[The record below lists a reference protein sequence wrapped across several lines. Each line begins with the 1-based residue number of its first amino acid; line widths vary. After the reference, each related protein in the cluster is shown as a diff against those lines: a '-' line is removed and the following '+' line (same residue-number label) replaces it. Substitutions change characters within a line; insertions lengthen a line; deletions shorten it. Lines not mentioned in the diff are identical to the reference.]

1 MVVALIVVALRNWR
15 WKTLLV
21 MREPGEVILA
31 IPAVPKV
38 RIVVRK
44 ESPVAR
50 LRAREAEAPVSDDL
64 RRGRLTEAIVLL
76 GLAAITTIVFGKTS
90 LDLAAARVF
99 YHPVEE
105 NPWASVHRFPWSAL
119 YHAAPWITASLILAG
134 LGTLAVGL
142 AGRRADLRWIGV
154 FLLLSVVIGP
164 GLVVNFLF
172 KDHWGRPRPRD
183 IVEFSGTSRYVPP
196 LVPSSEGCTS
206 FPCGHCSVGFLYG
219 TGWWI
224 WRRRH
229 RGWAWASLMVG
240 VIAGFA
246 QGLGRMAAGGHFLS
260 DVVWSGL
267 LALGIAHLLYDD
279 VLRIPARVA
288 DAVAIPAART
298 GKRSGVLWSTLS
310 IAGGVAVLIA
320 LFGTPHGASLTKRI
334 PLAPQRPAARWA
346 FEFSARRAQVDLV
359 LEDSEPGV
367 AIDGELHGFGLPMS
381 RLTTKTELLDL
392 AVPTVRYSVIQQGW
406 FTDLD

>member
-1 MVVALIVVALRNWR
+1 
-15 WKTLLV
+15 
-21 MREPGEVILA
+21 
-31 IPAVPKV
+31 
-38 RIVVRK
+38 
-44 ESPVAR
+44 
-50 LRAREAEAPVSDDL
+50 
-64 RRGRLTEAIVLL
+64 
-76 GLAAITTIVFGKTS
+76 
-90 LDLAAARVF
+90 
-99 YHPVEE
+99 
-105 NPWASVHRFPWSAL
+105 
-119 YHAAPWITASLILAG
+119 
-134 LGTLAVGL
+134 
-142 AGRRADLRWIGV
+142 
-154 FLLLSVVIGP
+154 
-164 GLVVNFLF
+164 
-172 KDHWGRPRPRD
+172 
-183 IVEFSGTSRYVPP
+183 
-196 LVPSSEGCTS
+196 
-206 FPCGHCSVGFLYG
+206 
-219 TGWWI
+219 
-224 WRRRH
+224 
-229 RGWAWASLMVG
+229 MVG

-406 FTDLD
+406 FTDLDGSVRIRLPVANLERVTVDLDRGNIRVTDATRAGVAQAGRLLLDLRTGYGRVLRMPRRP